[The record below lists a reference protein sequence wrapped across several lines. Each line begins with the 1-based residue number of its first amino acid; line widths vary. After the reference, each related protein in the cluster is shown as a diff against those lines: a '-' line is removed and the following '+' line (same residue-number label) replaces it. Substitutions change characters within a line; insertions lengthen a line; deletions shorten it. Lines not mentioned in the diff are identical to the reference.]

1 MDTYT
6 FGDINKEKV
15 LLIHPMFTSAEFF
28 RSFIEKHKG
37 DYYFIVPTLSG
48 HSENST
54 FISTEQEENAL
65 NEFLKSNNIS
75 HLNLVVGFS
84 LGGNIAFDYFCKN
97 ADKVDK
103 VVVDSAPLFR
113 FPQFIKNHFYR
124 KYKKCLNRVKANKAN
139 AANELNKCFHGM
151 GESQQYIAPLVTS
164 DSLKGLIE
172 SCYNNN
178 LVNLS
183 VDAQRKIVFVY
194 GTKDVAKLCLRK
206 IKKYKASKLVILPNY
221 NHCELFM
228 NNSDEYWEKICKS

>member
-1 MDTYT
+1 MEIFT

-15 LLIHPMFTSAEFF
+15 LLIHPMFTSADFF
-28 RSFIEKHKG
+28 QSFIEKRKN
-37 DYYFIVPTLSG
+37 DFFFIVPTLSG
-48 HSENST
+48 HGENST
-54 FISTEQEENAL
+54 YVSTEQEENTL
-65 NEFLKSNNIS
+65 CEFLKSNNID

-84 LGGNIAFDYFCKN
+84 LGGNIAFDFFCKN
-97 ADKVDK
+97 ADKIDK

-113 FPQFIKNHFYR
+113 FPRLIKDHFYR

-151 GESQQYIAPLVTS
+151 GESQQHIAPLVTL

-178 LVNLS
+178 QVNLS

-194 GTKDVAKLCLRK
+194 GTKDIARLCLRK
-206 IKKYKASKLVILPNY
+206 IKKYKSSKLVILPNY
-221 NHCELFM
+221 NHCEFFM
-228 NNSDEYWEKICKS
+228 NNSDEYWERICKS